1 MKTNT
6 KACTGAVLTLAII
19 TGCAT
24 FPEASSIAQLAEQM
38 VLQAHPASSADLN
51 RRSQQDVSQRLCS
64 GVGGVRLSQEDGALV
79 VNNARESMRYPANG
93 KLAGDWKAGEQLV
106 TDGRGQRIVNGQVEK
121 LPHNG
126 ALCTNCH
133 EMDPKE
139 VNAGNVGP
147 SLAGYGAQRGNS
159 EAVVRY
165 TYERIYNAWAF
176 TPCSNMPR
184 LGANGFLSPEQIA
197 HVVAYLIDPSSPVN
211 KK

>member
-6 KACTGAVLTLAII
+6 KCCAGAVSMLAII

-24 FPEASSIAQLAEQM
+24 FPDASSTAQLAEQM
-38 VLQAHPASSADLN
+38 VLQAHPVSSADLN
-51 RRSQQDVSQRLCS
+51 RRSQQDASQRLCS
-64 GVGGVRLSQEDGALV
+64 GVGGVRLSQEDSALV
-79 VNNARESMRYPANG
+79 VKNARESIRYPANG

-159 EAVVRY
+159 EAVARY

-176 TPCSNMPR
+176 MPCSNMPR

-197 HVVAYLIDPSSPVN
+197 HVVAYLIDPASPVN